1 MTNLKF
7 RKIDVEVYEPG
18 KSQVK
23 KLKKI
28 IKLSANE
35 SALGVSTK
43 ARKIIFNKNLN
54 FFRYPDGKSRKLR
67 EQISKKFKCDFKRI
81 ICGAGSDEII
91 QMLCQLFLQPKDEVI
106 VPQYSF
112 LMYRIY
118 SKIVG
123 AKVVFSKE
131 KNFKV
136 SINEILKNVTNKTK
150 IVFLANP
157 NNPTG
162 TYLNKTELLE
172 LRKRLKK
179 NILLV
184 IDDAY
189 FEYMKNSD
197 YKSGLDLFKSKENV
211 FILRTFSKIY
221 GLASLRVGWGYGS
234 KKIIDALNIIKPPFN
249 VNEVAQLA
257 AIESLKDKKFLSQS
271 IKHNFIYATK
281 IKNFLKNYQIYSNEV
296 SANFLL
302 LDFSKCKFKAKYFY
316 KKLKEKGIILR
327 STEEGYKIKN
337 MLRLTIGSKIE
348 NINFMKS
355 VKNIFS
361 K

>member
-162 TYLNKTELLE
+162 TYLTKIELLE

-271 IKHNFIYATK
+271 IKHNLIYATK